1 MMWMTVLRPIVILIG
16 IVSLTSAA
24 VLALV
29 IPRQNAAA
37 NVLMILVVLLIAVE
51 LVIGVGAILFGVWRP
66 LKHWLAPRP
75 TDR

>member
-1 MMWMTVLRPIVILIG
+1 MMWMTVLRPIVVLIG

-24 VLALV
+24 VLASVL
-29 IPRQNAAA
+29 PRQNAAA
-37 NVLMILVVLLIAVE
+37 NVLMILVLLLIAVE

>member
-1 MMWMTVLRPIVILIG
+1 MMWMTVLRPIVVLIG